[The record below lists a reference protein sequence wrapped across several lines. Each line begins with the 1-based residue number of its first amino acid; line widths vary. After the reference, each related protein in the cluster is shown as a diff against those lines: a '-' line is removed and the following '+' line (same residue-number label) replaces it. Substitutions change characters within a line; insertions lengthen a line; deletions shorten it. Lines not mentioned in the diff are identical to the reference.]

1 MYMVTKKITTKE
13 KIIYSYV
20 CAFET
25 EMKAEMFRAKAEIVE
40 EEKTKNI
47 LNKLLEEYM
56 TFSKVEYIVE
66 KVSEIEFSNILLK
79 NIKKIKAL
87 KGDE

>member
-13 KIIYSYV
+13 HLIYSYV

-25 EMKAEMFRAKAEIVE
+25 EMQAEMFRMKAECVE
-40 EEKTKNI
+40 EEISKNV
-47 LNKLLEEYM
+47 LNKMMEEYM
-56 TFSKVEYIVE
+56 TFSKIEYIVE
-66 KVSEIEFSNILLK
+66 KVSEIEFANILLRSIEK
-79 NIKKIKAL
+79 LKAL